1 MSANK
6 GKLYLI
12 PLPISDAEEMH
23 LPAYNHHL
31 LGQISHFIVERVRT
45 ARRFI
50 RRAND
55 QLVIDELE
63 FLEIDKHNR
72 KQDFKPF
79 LKKVEDGINI
89 GLMSEAGLPA
99 IADPGGRVV
108 RQAHMLG
115 IEVIPLVGPS
125 SILLALMASGLNG
138 QHFYF
143 HGYLPRERKA
153 LEQKL
158 RYIQGNAV
166 RSGCTHIFIEA
177 PYRNNRL
184 LETILHVLDA
194 HIQCGIASELISD
207 KQMVYTKSIKDWR
220 IGDKPDLHKKP
231 AIFLIGR

>member
-1 MSANK
+1 MSTNK

-12 PLPISDAEEMH
+12 PLPISEAEEMH
-23 LPAYNHHL
+23 LPEYNHRV
-31 LGQISHFIVERVRT
+31 LGDISHYIVERVRT

-50 RRAND
+50 RRANR
-55 QLVIDELE
+55 QLIIDELE

-79 LKKVEDGINI
+79 LEKTRQGINI

-99 IADPGGRVV
+99 IADPGSRVV
-108 RQAHMLG
+108 RQAHALG
-115 IEVIPLVGPS
+115 IDVEPLVGPS

-158 RYIQGNAV
+158 HYIQSNTL
-166 RSGCTHIFIEA
+166 RSGCTHLFIEA

-184 LETILHVLDA
+184 LETIIHVMDE
-194 HIQCGIASELISD
+194 HINCCVASELMTDDAAVQS
-207 KQMVYTKSIKDWR
+207 KSIRQWR
-220 IGDKPDLHKKP
+220 IDEKPDLHKKP